1 MTFKKSSYRDEEFNS
16 SPEPKHRGNDRRN
29 LVIYSL
35 KRVLYHLTILHGV
48 ITILFLILLFPAV
61 NRQEIIG
68 FYLYFSLIM
77 FIVYGLIIYPIHLLQ
92 KSYLKTITEESTEP
106 LKQIAKIKP
115 EIAREL
121 LQGKAL
127 QVYWYIFTHKSA
139 GIREIQKALNFTSSG
154 TVSYQVAK
162 LLDVGIIS
170 KDNLGGKYS
179 INKEIKIGVLKFFI
193 RIGNRMVPRLSLY
206 LIIYI
211 LGFTMF
217 LFLALI
223 QGEKFVIN
231 PLSLFLL
238 FFLIVGI
245 IIFVIESYKIWKL
258 NPTK

>member
-1 MTFKKSSYRDEEFNS
+1 MTLKNSDYQNEDFYSSTES
-16 SPEPKHRGNDRRN
+16 KHRSNNRKN

-35 KRVLYHLTILHGV
+35 KRIFYYLTILHGA
-48 ITILFLILLFPAV
+48 ITVLFLILLLPSD
-61 NRQEIIG
+61 NPQESLG

-154 TVSYQVAK
+154 TVSYQVTK
-162 LLDVGIIS
+162 LLKTGIIS
-170 KDNLGGKYS
+170 RDNLEGKYS

-211 LGFTMF
+211 LGFIMF

>member
-1 MTFKKSSYRDEEFNS
+1 MTFKTSDYQDEEFNNTTES
-16 SPEPKHRGNDRRN
+16 KYRSNDRKN

-35 KRVLYHLTILHGV
+35 KRIFYYLTILHGV
-48 ITILFLILLFPAV
+48 ITLLFLILLLPAV
-61 NRQEIIG
+61 NLQESIG

-92 KSYLKTITEESTEP
+92 KSYLKTIAEEPSEP
-106 LKQIAKIKP
+106 LKPIVKIKP

-121 LQGKAL
+121 LQGKTL
-127 QVYWYIFTHKSA
+127 QVYWYIFTHNHA
-139 GIREIQKALNFTSSG
+139 GIREIQRALNFTSSG
-154 TVSYQVAK
+154 TVAYQITK
-162 LLDVGIIS
+162 LLNAGIIS
-170 KDNLGGKYS
+170 RDELEGKYS

-193 RIGNRMVPRLSLY
+193 RIGNRMVPRISLY

-211 LGFTMF
+211 LGFTVF

-223 QGEKFVIN
+223 SGYEFIIN
-231 PLSLFLL
+231 PLNLFLL
-238 FFLIVGI
+238 LLLIVGI